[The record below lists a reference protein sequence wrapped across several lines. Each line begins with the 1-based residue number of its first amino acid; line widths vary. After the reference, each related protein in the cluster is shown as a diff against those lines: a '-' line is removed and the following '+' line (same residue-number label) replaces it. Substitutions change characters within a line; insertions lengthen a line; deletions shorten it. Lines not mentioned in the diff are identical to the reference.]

1 MAHNRVDEARYI
13 LSCLEDRAEED
24 ARLDGQIR
32 EIISAVEL
40 ERQSARGWSDLLKRT
55 HDGQGEKRRMLTVGQ
70 GGGKGLRQAVVIQ
83 VMQAFS
89 GSTVIS

>member
-1 MAHNRVDEARYI
+1 MDEARHI

-24 ARLDGQIR
+24 SRLDGQIH
-32 EIISAVEL
+32 EIMSAVEL

-70 GGGKGLRQAVVIQ
+70 DGCKSLRQAVVIQ